1 MKTTKT
7 KTKTKTAK
15 TTKARTTKARTTR
28 ARTKTKRKSAVSRPR
43 RDGNG
48 ANGQALSF
56 DPPAKDVMPEQAQ
69 AAPRHRVRDS
79 VDRVM
84 AECDKVDAAL
94 IEMTRTTW
102 DQDLPPLAI
111 KEIDADEVEAATR
124 GWVVVSGDP
133 HRPLTERQAKHI
145 VAAMRS
151 QDATAPI
158 GIGAGD
164 GDVTL
169 HIDELPR

>member
-7 KTKTKTAK
+7 KTKTAK
-15 TTKARTTKARTTR
+15 TKATKTG
-28 ARTKTKRKSAVSRPR
+28 TKTKRKSAVSRPR

-48 ANGQALSF
+48 ADAQALSF

-111 KEIDADEVEAATR
+111 KEIDADEAEATTR

-133 HRPLTERQAKHI
+133 RRPLTERQAKHI
-145 VAAMRS
+145 IAVLQS

-158 GIGAGD
+158 GIGAAGG
-164 GDVTL
+164 GDVAL
-169 HIDELPR
+169 HIDELPS

>member
-1 MKTTKT
+1 MKTTKI
-7 KTKTKTAK
+7 KTKTAK
-15 TTKARTTKARTTR
+15 TTKTRT
-28 ARTKTKRKSAVSRPR
+28 RTKTKRKSPVSRPR

-48 ANGQALSF
+48 ADGQALSF

-84 AECDKVDAAL
+84 AECDKVAAAL
-94 IEMTRTTW
+94 IEMTRTSW

-111 KEIDADEVEAATR
+111 KEIDTGEGEATTR

-145 VAAMRS
+145 IAAMQS
-151 QDATAPI
+151 QDGTAPI
-158 GIGAGD
+158 GIGAEDG
-164 GDVTL
+164 GDVAL
-169 HIDELPR
+169 HIDELPS